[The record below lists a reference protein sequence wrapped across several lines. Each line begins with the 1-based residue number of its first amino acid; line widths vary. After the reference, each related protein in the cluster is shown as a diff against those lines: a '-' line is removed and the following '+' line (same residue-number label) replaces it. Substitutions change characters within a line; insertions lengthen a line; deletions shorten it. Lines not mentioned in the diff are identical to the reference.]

1 MKGGKNIFL
10 NSVFIFTVIILLL
23 RPSIIFSFANI
34 QAVLSAPHVTA
45 WEMQKIVKKRPETVR
60 ISNIISE
67 ELKGFTSKN
76 LFLFFYLYANKKWLR
91 DLFYALSSLLSQSLC
106 FLRKRSVLFDISP
119 GNERYLAVSV
129 IRI

>member
-34 QAVLSAPHVTA
+34 QTVLSAPDVRA
-45 WEMQKIVKKRPETVR
+45 WEMQKIVKKRPETLR
-60 ISNIISE
+60 ISNVISE
-67 ELKGFTSKN
+67 ELKGFTSKS